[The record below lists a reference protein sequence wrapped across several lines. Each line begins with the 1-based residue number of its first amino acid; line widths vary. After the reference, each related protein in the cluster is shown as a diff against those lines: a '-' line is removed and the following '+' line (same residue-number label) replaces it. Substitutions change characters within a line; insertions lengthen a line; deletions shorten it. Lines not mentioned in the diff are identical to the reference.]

1 MMERLA
7 IVVPCY
13 NEEEVLSDTVGQ
25 LTDWLVGLTQKGKIS
40 SDSYLLLVNDGSTDN
55 TWAVMRELFAGNPRV
70 CALCLAGN
78 VGQQNALMA
87 GFAAVDGH
95 CDIAVS
101 IDADLQD
108 DIGVMEEMIDLF
120 HGGAEVVYGVRK
132 ERKTDTF
139 FKRATAELFYQV
151 MARLGTKTV
160 YNHAEYRL
168 MSAKALRQLLCYR
181 ERNLFIRGL
190 VPLMG
195 CRSETVYYSRKSR
208 TEGKSKYPPV
218 KMLATALEG
227 ITSFSTEPITMLMVL
242 GAVMMV
248 GTLIALAVILTAYG
262 ADRPISGRS
271 WVMASVCF
279 LGGLQLMAI
288 GVIGQYIGCTYLEVK
303 RRPRYHIECFLRHD
317 ESCKEKD
324 T

>member
-1 MMERLA
+1 MERLA

-13 NEEEVLSDTVGQ
+13 NEEEVLSDTTGQ
-25 LTDWLVGLTQKGKIS
+25 LTDWLVGLAQKGKIS
-40 SDSYLLLVNDGSTDN
+40 PDSYLLLVNDGSTDS
-55 TWAVMRELFAGNPRV
+55 TWPVMGELFAGNSHV
-70 CALCLAGN
+70 CALCLAGH

-87 GFAAVDGH
+87 GFSAVDGH
-95 CDIAVS
+95 CDMAVS

-139 FKRATAELFYQV
+139 FKRTTAQLFYKV

-168 MSAKALRQLLCYR
+168 MSAKVLRELLRYR
-181 ERNLFIRGL
+181 ERNLFVRGL

-208 TEGKSKYPPV
+208 PAGKSKYPLV
-218 KMLATALEG
+218 KMFATALEG
-227 ITSFSTEPITMLMVL
+227 ITSFSTQPITILMAL
-242 GAVMMV
+242 GAVMML
-248 GTLIALAVILTAYG
+248 GTLIALAVILAAYG
-262 ADRPISGRS
+262 AGTTVFGRAS
-271 WVMASVCF
+271 VMASVCF

-288 GVIGQYIGCTYLEVK
+288 GVIGQYIGSTYLEVK
-303 RRPRYHIECFLRHD
+303 RRPRYHTECFLRHD
-317 ESCKEKD
+317 KP
-324 T
+324 